1 MYTEFFHLK
10 EMPFSI
16 APDPRFFF
24 MSDRHKEALTHLAY
38 GLQGA
43 GGFIMLTGEVGTG
56 KTTVS
61 RALIQEL
68 KQTTVVGY
76 IHNPAVSEL
85 ELLATLCDE
94 FKLDYDKHDL
104 SLKMLFDL
112 LHHYLL
118 ANCQQDSSCVV
129 IIDEAQL
136 LSTAALEQLRLLTNL
151 DVNHKKLLHIVLI
164 GQPELQQKL
173 KQPELRQLAQRITA
187 RYHLL
192 PLTELE
198 LASYV
203 AYRLSIASGNPGL
216 FSSKILKR
224 IHQHT
229 EGVPRLVNLVC
240 DKALYYAFKTR
251 EDKITPQH
259 VLAAVKAVAIAT
271 PVKAKKTAPA
281 IAVLAIILCLGGVIT
296 AFQLGLLNQTE
307 DNVAVVQHDEAT
319 SIMPP
324 VVITTKAP
332 VSSDSIGEVASDGL
346 DKLAVAASNE
356 VMTDKALSSDI
367 KVARQGNAATQFLFR
382 EWGYDI
388 TLEDASCRNAQYA
401 KLRCLQRQGNYA
413 QLVQYNL
420 PAVVRLLDNLGEAY
434 YATLLSITPL
444 GVELQL
450 SNSHLL
456 VSQAWFEKNWT
467 GDFTLFW
474 TAPSRFKNS
483 LKQND
488 KGELIRWLDINI
500 SAALGERALS
510 GARFDWPLM
519 QKVMR
524 FQQQSG
530 LTADGIVGPQTMMTI
545 VHYADSTVPKL
556 SVATHL
562 AEDK

>member
-10 EMPFSI
+10 EVPFSI

-24 MSDRHKEALTHLAY
+24 LSDRHKEALTHLTY

-43 GGFIMLTGEVGTG
+43 GGFVMLTGEVGTG

-61 RALIQEL
+61 RALIQKL
-68 KQTTVVGY
+68 SKTTVVGY

-94 FKLDYDKHDL
+94 FKLDYDKHNL

-118 ANCQQDSSCVV
+118 ANCQQGKACVV

-151 DVNHKKLLHIVLI
+151 DVDHKKLLHIVLI

-192 PLTELE
+192 PLTEIE

-216 FSSKILKR
+216 FSRKILKR

-229 EGVPRLVNLVC
+229 LGVPRLVNLIC
-240 DKALYYAFKTR
+240 DKSLYYAFKNR
-251 EDKITPQH
+251 DDKITLQH
-259 VLAAVKAVAIAT
+259 IKAAVIAVAIDT
-271 PVKAKKTAPA
+271 PVTSKKAAPS
-281 IAVLAIILCLGGVIT
+281 LAGLTVILCLGLVFT
-296 AFQLGLLNQTE
+296 AFQFGVFNLADDNATVTRSNETVIATINSDSAATYLDDESSGL
-307 DNVAVVQHDEAT
+307 NVDTVAKPAL
-319 SIMPP
+319 
-324 VVITTKAP
+324 
-332 VSSDSIGEVASDGL
+332 VSS
-346 DKLAVAASNE
+346 E
-356 VMTDKALSSDI
+356 VMSEKALFSEVKS
-367 KVARQGNAATQFLFR
+367 ARDSNSATQFLYK

-388 TLEDASCRNAQYA
+388 ALQDATCRNAQHA
-401 KLRCLQRQGNYA
+401 NLRCLQRQGNYA

-420 PAVVRLLDNLGEAY
+420 PVVARLLDNLGEEY
-434 YATLLSITPL
+434 YATVLSITAL

-456 VSQAWFEKNWT
+456 VSQAWFEKNWS

-483 LKQND
+483 LKKND
-488 KGELIRWLDINI
+488 KGQLVSWLDRNV
-500 SAALGERALS
+500 SAALGEDAVS
-510 GARFDWPLM
+510 GTRFDWPLM

-530 LTADGIVGPQTMMTI
+530 LTADGIVGPQTMMTV

-556 SVATHL
+556 NVATHL
-562 AEDK
+562 AEKK

>member
-24 MSDRHKEALTHLAY
+24 MSDRHKEALTHLTY

-68 KQTTVVGY
+68 TYTTVVGY

-94 FKLDYDKHDL
+94 FKLDYDQHNL
-104 SLKMLFDL
+104 SLKVLFDL
-112 LHHYLL
+112 LHYFLL
-118 ANCQQDSSCVV
+118 DNCQQDKACVV

-136 LSTAALEQLRLLTNL
+136 LSTTALEQLRLLTNL
-151 DVNHKKLLHIVLI
+151 DVEHKKLLHIVLI

-173 KQPELRQLAQRITA
+173 KLPELRQLAQRITA

-216 FSSKILKR
+216 FSRKILKL
-224 IHQHT
+224 IHRHT
-229 EGVPRLVNLVC
+229 AGVPRLVNLVC

-251 EDKITPQH
+251 DDKITSQH
-259 VLAAVKAVAIAT
+259 VKAAVTAVAITT
-271 PVKAKKTAPA
+271 PVKANNNAQSLA
-281 IAVLAIILCLGGVIT
+281 ALAVTVCLGLVIT
-296 AFQLGLLNQTE
+296 GFQFGLFNFVE
-307 DNVAVVQHDEAT
+307 DDSAT
-319 SIMPP
+319 TP
-324 VVITTKAP
+324 VDKVTPIIATTNAE
-332 VSSDSIGEVASDGL
+332 IL
-346 DKLAVAASNE
+346 LARASNDE
-356 VMTDKALSSDI
+356 MSDKALFSDI
-367 KVARQGNAATQFLFR
+367 KSARHRSAATQFLYK

-388 TLEDASCRNAQYA
+388 ALNDATCRNAQHA
-401 KLRCLQRQGNYA
+401 NLRCLQRQGNYA

-420 PAVVRLLDNLGEAY
+420 PAVVRLLDNLGEGY

-450 SNSHLL
+450 SSSHLL
-456 VSQAWFEKNWT
+456 VSQAWFERYWS

-483 LKQND
+483 LKQHD
-488 KGELIRWLDINI
+488 KGELIRWLDHNV
-500 SAALGERALS
+500 SAALGENALS
-510 GARFDWPLM
+510 GTRFDWPLLK
-519 QKVMR
+519 KVMR
-524 FQQQSG
+524 FQKQSG
-530 LTADGIVGPQTMMTI
+530 LTADGIVGPQTMITV

-556 SVATHL
+556 NIATHL

>member
-16 APDPRFFF
+16 APDPRFFY
-24 MSDRHKEALTHLAY
+24 MSDRHKEALTHLTY

-68 KQTTVVGY
+68 TNTTVVGY

-85 ELLATLCDE
+85 ELLAILCDE
-94 FKLDYDKHDL
+94 FKLDYDQHNL
-104 SLKMLFDL
+104 SLKVLFDL
-112 LHHYLL
+112 LHHFLL
-118 ANCQQDSSCVV
+118 ANCQQDKACVV

-151 DVNHKKLLHIVLI
+151 DVEHKKLLHIVLI

-173 KQPELRQLAQRITA
+173 KLPELRQLAQRITA

-198 LASYV
+198 LVSYV

-216 FSSKILKR
+216 FSRKILKL
-224 IHQHT
+224 IHRHT
-229 EGVPRLVNLVC
+229 AGVPRLVNLVC

-251 EDKITPQH
+251 NDKITSQH
-259 VLAAVKAVAIAT
+259 IQAAVTAVAITT
-271 PVKAKKTAPA
+271 PVKTHKNAQRLAA
-281 IAVLAIILCLGGVIT
+281 LAVTVCLGLVIT
-296 AFQLGLLNQTE
+296 GFQFGLFNFVE
-307 DNVAVVQHDEAT
+307 DDAAVTQAGKVT
-319 SIMPP
+319 PII
-324 VVITTKAP
+324 VTTNT
-332 VSSDSIGEVASDGL
+332 DTQ
-346 DKLAVAASNE
+346 LARARNE
-356 VMTDKALSSDI
+356 VMSDKALFTDI
-367 KVARQGNAATQFLFR
+367 KSARQRSTATQFLYK

-388 TLEDASCRNAQYA
+388 ALNNATCRNAKYA
-401 KLRCLQRQGNYA
+401 SLRCLQRQGNYA
-413 QLVQYNL
+413 ELVQYNL
-420 PAVVRLLDNLGEAY
+420 PAVVRLFDNLGDGY

-450 SNSHLL
+450 SSSHIL
-456 VSQAWFEKNWT
+456 VSQAWFEQYWS

-483 LKQND
+483 LKEND
-488 KGELIRWLDINI
+488 KGELIRWLDRNI
-500 SAALGERALS
+500 SAALGEQAAS

-519 QKVMR
+519 KKVMR

-530 LTADGIVGPQTMMTI
+530 LSADGIVGPQTMMTV

-556 SVATHL
+556 NVATHL
-562 AEDK
+562 PEEK

>member
-24 MSDRHKEALTHLAY
+24 LSDRHKEALTHLTY

-68 KQTTVVGY
+68 TNTTVVGY
-76 IHNPAVSEL
+76 IHNPAISEL
-85 ELLATLCDE
+85 ELLASLCDE
-94 FKLDYDKHDL
+94 FKLDYDQHNL
-104 SLKMLFDL
+104 SLKVLFDL
-112 LHHYLL
+112 LHYFLL
-118 ANCQQDSSCVV
+118 DNCQQDKACVV

-136 LSTAALEQLRLLTNL
+136 LSTTALEQLRLLTNL
-151 DVNHKKLLHIVLI
+151 DVEHKKLLHIVLI

-173 KQPELRQLAQRITA
+173 KLPELRQLAQRITA

-216 FSSKILKR
+216 FSRKILKL
-224 IHQHT
+224 IHRHT
-229 EGVPRLVNLVC
+229 AGVPRLVNLVC

-251 EDKITPQH
+251 DDKITSQH
-259 VLAAVKAVAIAT
+259 VKAAVTAVAITT
-271 PVKAKKTAPA
+271 PVKANNNAQGLA
-281 IAVLAIILCLGGVIT
+281 ALAVTVCLGLVIT
-296 AFQLGLLNQTE
+296 GFQFGLFNFVE
-307 DNVAVVQHDEAT
+307 DDRATTPVDKVTPIIATTNAEIQLARASHD
-319 SIMPP
+319 
-324 VVITTKAP
+324 
-332 VSSDSIGEVASDGL
+332 
-346 DKLAVAASNE
+346 
-356 VMTDKALSSDI
+356 VMSDKALFSDI
-367 KVARQGNAATQFLFR
+367 KSARQRSAATQFLYK

-388 TLEDASCRNAQYA
+388 ALNDATCRNAQYA
-401 KLRCLQRQGNYA
+401 NLRCLQRQGNYA

-420 PAVVRLLDNLGEAY
+420 PAVVRLLDNLGEGY

-456 VSQAWFEKNWT
+456 VSQAWFEQYWS

-483 LKQND
+483 LKQHD
-488 KGELIRWLDINI
+488 KGELIRWLDHNV
-500 SAALGERALS
+500 SAALGENALS
-510 GARFDWPLM
+510 GARFDWPLLK
-519 QKVMR
+519 KVMR

-530 LTADGIVGPQTMMTI
+530 LTADGIVGPQTMMTV

-556 SVATHL
+556 NVATHL

>member
-24 MSDRHKEALTHLAY
+24 MSDRHKEALTHLTY

-68 KQTTVVGY
+68 TTTTVVGY

-94 FKLDYDKHDL
+94 FKLDYDKHNL

-118 ANCQQDSSCVV
+118 ANCQQDRSCVV

-216 FSSKILKR
+216 FSSKVLKR

-251 EDKITPQH
+251 EDKVTPQH
-259 VLAAVKAVAIAT
+259 VLAAVKAVAIST

-281 IAVLAIILCLGGVIT
+281 MAVLAVILCLGGAIT
-296 AFQLGLLNQTE
+296 AFQLGLLDQTE
-307 DNVAVVQHDEAT
+307 DNIAAVQHGEAT
-319 SIMPP
+319 SIISP
-324 VVITTKAP
+324 VVISTEA
-332 VSSDSIGEVASDGL
+332 VSSSIGEVANDTL
-346 DKLAVAASNE
+346 EPLAASNE
-356 VMTDKALSSDI
+356 VMTDKALSTDI
-367 KVARQGNAATQFLFR
+367 KSARQDNAATQFLFK

-474 TAPSRFKNS
+474 TAPSRFKKS

-500 SAALGERALS
+500 SAVLGDNAIS
-510 GARFDWPLM
+510 GTQFDWPLM

-556 SVATHL
+556 NVATHI
-562 AEDK
+562 AEAK

>member
-16 APDPRFFF
+16 APDPRFFY
-24 MSDRHKEALTHLAY
+24 MSDRHKEALTHLTY

-68 KQTTVVGY
+68 TNTTVVGY
-76 IHNPAVSEL
+76 IHNPAISEL
-85 ELLATLCDE
+85 ELLASLCDE
-94 FKLDYDKHDL
+94 FKLDYDQHNL
-104 SLKMLFDL
+104 SLKVLFDL
-112 LHHYLL
+112 LHYFLL
-118 ANCQQDSSCVV
+118 DNCQQDKACVV

-136 LSTAALEQLRLLTNL
+136 LSTTALEQLRLLTNL
-151 DVNHKKLLHIVLI
+151 DVEHKKLLHIVLI

-173 KQPELRQLAQRITA
+173 KLPELRQLAQRITA

-216 FSSKILKR
+216 FSRKILKL
-224 IHQHT
+224 IHRHT
-229 EGVPRLVNLVC
+229 AGVPRLVNLVC

-251 EDKITPQH
+251 DDKITSQH
-259 VLAAVKAVAIAT
+259 VKAAVTAVAITT
-271 PVKAKKTAPA
+271 PVKANNNAQGLA
-281 IAVLAIILCLGGVIT
+281 ALAVTVCLGLVIT
-296 AFQLGLLNQTE
+296 GFQFGLFNFVE
-307 DNVAVVQHDEAT
+307 DDRATTPVDKVKPIIATTNAEIQLARASHD
-319 SIMPP
+319 
-324 VVITTKAP
+324 
-332 VSSDSIGEVASDGL
+332 
-346 DKLAVAASNE
+346 
-356 VMTDKALSSDI
+356 VMSDKALFSDI
-367 KVARQGNAATQFLFR
+367 KSARQRSAATQFLYK

-388 TLEDASCRNAQYA
+388 ALNDATCRNAQYA
-401 KLRCLQRQGNYA
+401 NLRCLQRQGNYA

-420 PAVVRLLDNLGEAY
+420 PAVVRLLDNLGEGY

-456 VSQAWFEKNWT
+456 VSQAWFEQYWS

-483 LKQND
+483 LKQHD
-488 KGELIRWLDINI
+488 KGELIRWLDHNV
-500 SAALGERALS
+500 SAALGENALS
-510 GARFDWPLM
+510 GARFDWPLLK
-519 QKVMR
+519 KVMR
-524 FQQQSG
+524 FQKQSG
-530 LTADGIVGPQTMMTI
+530 LTADGIVGPQTMMTV

-556 SVATHL
+556 NVATHL

>member
-16 APDPRFFF
+16 APDPRFFY
-24 MSDRHKEALTHLAY
+24 MSDRHKEALTHLTY

-68 KQTTVVGY
+68 TNTTVVGY

-94 FKLDYDKHDL
+94 FKLDYDQHNL
-104 SLKMLFDL
+104 SLKVLFDL
-112 LHHYLL
+112 LHHFLL
-118 ANCQQDSSCVV
+118 DNCQQDKACVV

-151 DVNHKKLLHIVLI
+151 DVEHKKLLHIVLI

-173 KQPELRQLAQRITA
+173 KLPELRQLAQRITA

-216 FSSKILKR
+216 FSRKILKL
-224 IHQHT
+224 IHRHT
-229 EGVPRLVNLVC
+229 AGVPRLVNLVC

-251 EDKITPQH
+251 DDKITSQH
-259 VLAAVKAVAIAT
+259 VQAAVAAVAITT
-271 PVKAKKTAPA
+271 PVKANKYAQSLAALAVTVCLGLVITGFQFGLFNFVEDDTA
-281 IAVLAIILCLGGVIT
+281 IAPVDKVTPIIVTTNAETQLAR
-296 AFQLGLLNQTE
+296 
-307 DNVAVVQHDEAT
+307 
-319 SIMPP
+319 
-324 VVITTKAP
+324 
-332 VSSDSIGEVASDGL
+332 
-346 DKLAVAASNE
+346 ASNK
-356 VMTDKALSSDI
+356 VMSDKALFSDI
-367 KVARQGNAATQFLFR
+367 KSARQRNAATQFLYK

-388 TLEDASCRNAQYA
+388 ALNDATCRNAKYA
-401 KLRCLQRQGNYA
+401 SLRCLQRQGNYA

-420 PAVVRLLDNLGEAY
+420 PAVVRLLDNLGEGY
-434 YATLLSITPL
+434 YATLLSITPS

-450 SNSHLL
+450 SSSHLL
-456 VSQAWFEKNWT
+456 VSQAWFEQYWS

-488 KGELIRWLDINI
+488 KGELIRWLDRNI
-500 SAALGERALS
+500 SAALGEKAVS
-510 GARFDWPLM
+510 GAKFDWPLM
-519 QKVMR
+519 KKVMR

-530 LTADGIVGPQTMMTI
+530 LSADGIVGPQTMMTV

-556 SVATHL
+556 NVATHL

>member
-24 MSDRHKEALTHLAY
+24 MSDRHKEALTHLTY

-68 KQTTVVGY
+68 TNTTVVGY
-76 IHNPAVSEL
+76 IHNPAISEL
-85 ELLATLCDE
+85 ELLASLCDE
-94 FKLDYDKHDL
+94 FKLDYDQHNL
-104 SLKMLFDL
+104 SLKVLFDL
-112 LHHYLL
+112 LHYFLL
-118 ANCQQDSSCVV
+118 DNCQQDKACVV

-136 LSTAALEQLRLLTNL
+136 LSTTALEQLRLLTNL
-151 DVNHKKLLHIVLI
+151 DVEHKKLLHIVLI

-173 KQPELRQLAQRITA
+173 KLPELRQLAQRITA

-216 FSSKILKR
+216 FSRKILKL
-224 IHQHT
+224 IHRHT
-229 EGVPRLVNLVC
+229 AGVPRLVNLVC

-251 EDKITPQH
+251 DDKITSQH
-259 VLAAVKAVAIAT
+259 VKAAVTAVAITT
-271 PVKAKKTAPA
+271 PVKANNNAQGLA
-281 IAVLAIILCLGGVIT
+281 ALAVTVCLGLVIT
-296 AFQLGLLNQTE
+296 GFQFGLFNFVE
-307 DNVAVVQHDEAT
+307 DDRATTPVDKVTPIIATTNAEIQLARASHD
-319 SIMPP
+319 
-324 VVITTKAP
+324 
-332 VSSDSIGEVASDGL
+332 
-346 DKLAVAASNE
+346 
-356 VMTDKALSSDI
+356 VMSDKALFSDI
-367 KVARQGNAATQFLFR
+367 KSARQRSAATQFLYK

-388 TLEDASCRNAQYA
+388 ALNDATCRNAQYA
-401 KLRCLQRQGNYA
+401 NLRCLQRQGNYA

-420 PAVVRLLDNLGEAY
+420 PAVVRLLDNLGEGY

-456 VSQAWFEKNWT
+456 VSQAWFEQYWS

-483 LKQND
+483 LKQHD
-488 KGELIRWLDINI
+488 KGELIRWLDHNV
-500 SAALGERALS
+500 SAALGENALS
-510 GARFDWPLM
+510 GARFDWPLLK
-519 QKVMR
+519 KVMR
-524 FQQQSG
+524 FQKQSG
-530 LTADGIVGPQTMMTI
+530 LTADGIVGPQTMMTV

-556 SVATHL
+556 NVATHL

>member
-10 EMPFSI
+10 EVPFSI

-24 MSDRHKEALTHLAY
+24 LSDRHKEALTHLTY

-43 GGFIMLTGEVGTG
+43 GGFVMLTGEVGTG

-68 KQTTVVGY
+68 TKTTVVGY
-76 IHNPAVSEL
+76 IHNPAVSER

-94 FKLDYDKHDL
+94 FKLDYDQHNL
-104 SLKMLFDL
+104 SLKVLFDL

-118 ANCQQDSSCVV
+118 ANCQQDKACVV

-151 DVNHKKLLHIVLI
+151 DIDHKKLLHIFLI

-173 KQPELRQLAQRITA
+173 KQPELRQLSQRITA

-192 PLTELE
+192 PLTEIE

-216 FSSKILKR
+216 FSSRILKR
-224 IHQHT
+224 IHRHT
-229 EGVPRLVNLVC
+229 AGVPRLVNLVC
-240 DKALYYAFKTR
+240 DKSMYYACQARDT
-251 EDKITPQH
+251 KITPQH
-259 VLAAVKAVAIAT
+259 VQAAVKAVAIDT
-271 PVKAKKTAPA
+271 PVKSNNTAPNLA
-281 IAVLAIILCLGGVIT
+281 GLAVILCLGLVIT
-296 AFQLGLLNQTE
+296 GFQLGLFDFADDKTVVTHTDE
-307 DNVAVVQHDEAT
+307 FTPFVAITNRGSVVEQVDE
-319 SIMPP
+319 
-324 VVITTKAP
+324 K
-332 VSSDSIGEVASDGL
+332 VAETQSA
-346 DKLAVAASNE
+346 LANNE
-356 VMTDKALSSDI
+356 VMSEKTLFSEIKSARESSS
-367 KVARQGNAATQFLFR
+367 ATQFLYK

-388 TLEDASCRNAQYA
+388 ALNDATCRNAQYA
-401 KLRCLQRQGNYA
+401 NLRCSQRQGSYA

-420 PAVVRLLDNLGEAY
+420 PVVARLLDNLGEDY
-434 YATLLSITPL
+434 YATVLSITPL

-450 SNSHLL
+450 SDSHLL
-456 VSQAWFEKNWT
+456 VSQAWFEKNWS

-483 LKQND
+483 LKKND
-488 KGELIRWLDINI
+488 KGELIRWLDRNV
-500 SAALGERALS
+500 SAALGEEALS
-510 GARFDWPLM
+510 GTQFDLPLM

-530 LTADGIVGPQTMMTI
+530 LTADGIAGPQTMMAV

-556 SVATHL
+556 NVATHL
-562 AEDK
+562 AETK